1 MKTREFRG
9 LKPNKF
15 ISNIRGQIAI
25 ESVLLMVIL
34 LGAFMVVTNYA
45 RDKKLLSNLVQKP
58 MQSLKI
64 MVGFGVWKS
73 SDAATGCRA
82 PGSSAG
88 VSIGKCHP
96 NSIARSLSS
105 NPKP

>member
-1 MKTREFRG
+1 MKTKEFRG
-9 LKPNKF
+9 LKLNKF
-15 ISNIRGQIAI
+15 KINNKGQIAI

-58 MQSLKI
+58 MQSLSI

>member
-1 MKTREFRG
+1 MKTDEFRG
-9 LKPNKF
+9 LKPNNFKL
-15 ISNIRGQIAI
+15 NNKGQIAI

-34 LGAFMVVTNYA
+34 LGVFIAVTNYA
-45 RDKKLLSNLVQKP
+45 REKKLLSGLVQKP
-58 MQSLKI
+58 MQSLSI
-64 MVGFGVWKS
+64 MAGFGVWKS
-73 SDAATGCRA
+73 ADASTGCRA

>member
-1 MKTREFRG
+1 MKKTEFPG
-9 LKPNKF
+9 LRLNKF
-15 ISNIRGQIAI
+15 KINNKGQIAI

-34 LGAFMVVTNYA
+34 VGVFAALTKYA
-45 RDKKLLSNLVQKP
+45 RDKKLLSELIQKP
-58 MQSLKI
+58 MQSLSI
-64 MVGFGVWKS
+64 MAGFGVWKS
-73 SDAATGCRA
+73 ADATIGCRA

-105 NPKP
+105 DPQ

>member
-1 MKTREFRG
+1 MKTNEFRG
-9 LKPNKF
+9 LKPNSLK
-15 ISNIRGQIAI
+15 NNRGQIAI
-25 ESVLLMVIL
+25 ESVLLMVVL
-34 LGAFMVVTNYA
+34 LGAFMAVTNYA
-45 RDKKLLSNLVQKP
+45 QKNNLLANLVQKP
-58 MQSLKI
+58 MQSLSI

-73 SDAATGCRA
+73 ADATTGCRA
-82 PGSSAG
+82 PGSGAG

>member
-1 MKTREFRG
+1 MKTNECHGRK
-9 LKPNKF
+9 LNKF
-15 ISNIRGQIAI
+15 TLNNKGQIAI

-34 LGAFMVVTNYA
+34 LGVFAALTKYA
-45 RDKKLLSNLVQKP
+45 RDKQLLSGLVQKP
-58 MQSLKI
+58 MQSLAI
-64 MVGFGVWKS
+64 MAGLGVWKS
-73 SDAATGCRA
+73 PDATIGCRA

>member
-1 MKTREFRG
+1 MKTNEFRG
-9 LKPNKF
+9 LRSNKF
-15 ISNIRGQIAI
+15 RLNNKGQIAI

-34 LGAFMVVTNYA
+34 LGVFMAVTNYA
-45 RDKKLLSNLVQKP
+45 RKKKLISELVQKP
-58 MQSLKI
+58 MQSLAI
-64 MVGFGVWKS
+64 MTGFGVWKS
-73 SDAATGCRA
+73 ADATIGCRA